1 MNDNSLDFTL
11 LAVVL
16 FLVMFGT
23 VMVYSSSSMWS
34 VFKYSDSFHFLKN
47 HLIRVFIGIF
57 LMFVLTKIDYPI
69 YRKFSIPILLV
80 GLGLLIYIAISD
92 NIIRGV
98 SRWVN
103 IFNIT
108 LQPSELM
115 KYSLIFYMSDAIVR
129 KQDKLSSFING
140 YLPLLSILS
149 IALVL
154 IIYQPDIGTAA
165 IIFMIIFTLF
175 FAGRVKISHMLGT
188 IIAAIPMAY
197 IAIFYSPYKYQIRRL
212 ITYFNPDADPLGTG
226 YQINQS
232 LIALGSGGILGVG
245 LGQSNQKFLF
255 LPEPYKDFIFSI
267 IGEEFGFI
275 GTLIIIILFL
285 FILWRGM
292 KISSSAPDLYG
303 TLLGAGIT
311 LCIVV
316 SAFINMA
323 VVCNLIPTTGFP
335 LPFISYGGSAL
346 IFTLMSVGVL
356 LNISS
361 KCSSKKN
368 KVKDNQKLNK

>member
-1 MNDNSLDFTL
+1 MNDNNLDFTL

-16 FLVMFGT
+16 FLVMIGT
-23 VMVYSSSSMWS
+23 VMVYSSSSMWA
-34 VFKYSDSFHFLKN
+34 FYKHNDSFHFLKN
-47 HLIRVFIGIF
+47 HLIRVIIGVS
-57 LMFVLTKIDYPI
+57 LMFVMTKIDYLI

-129 KQDKLSSFING
+129 KQDKLSNFING
-140 YLPLLSILS
+140 YFPLLCILS
-149 IALVL
+149 IALIL
-154 IIYQPDIGTAA
+154 IICQPDLGTAI

-188 IIAAIPMAY
+188 LIAAIPMAF
-197 IAIFYSPYKYQIRRL
+197 IVLFYSPYQYQIRRL
-212 ITYFNPDADPLGTG
+212 ITYFNPNADLLDSG

-232 LIALGSGGILGVG
+232 LIGLGNGGIFGVG

-275 GTLIIIILFL
+275 GTLAIIILFL

-292 KISSSAPDLYG
+292 KISSCAPDLYG
-303 TLLGAGIT
+303 ALLGAGIT

-316 SAFINMA
+316 SAFVNMA
-323 VVCNLIPTTGFP
+323 VVCHLIPTTGFP

-361 KCSSKKN
+361 KCNIKKN